1 LAITLSKSITAA
13 AIVLL
18 LGLTSGV
25 WAQEEVRPQT
35 LFNRAYRA
43 MVKGDFEQAY
53 QDFSFY
59 ADRYEASPARG
70 AALLGAAKAA
80 LHTARYDEA
89 LKYATTYT
97 ETQPGYSSQAIAQL
111 YRGHALAGKYRLH
124 DATDAYTQAYRL
136 AYDRDV
142 RQAVVTVVQRL
153 SYQVDVP
160 EAREIFHL
168 DLPPEMAAP
177 AWTGIGDRMDGAGQR
192 YQAMRYYSTIVDKYP
207 NEPVGTSAKIRKREL
222 EQALAK
228 TVRVGVVLPLSG
240 SLANYGE
247 EMRKGI
253 ELAAREYEESTG
265 RQVDLIIEDSEGKP
279 VVATRKCQSI
289 LERDPVAMIG
299 PLTSDAAI
307 GCAAAAAARNVPLV
321 VPAASESGLPDLGDE
336 VYCLSPSVESYG
348 KTLGRYTVEGLE
360 LCSHLVIAPND
371 DFGYGVADAYRR
383 AVEAAGGEVWH
394 ETYYT
399 PGITDFGPYLRAF
412 KASFLDTLSDTTWF
426 YAPDS
431 TRYDYE
437 EVTVYPDAI
446 FVPGTAEDLVLLLPQ
461 IRFYKVAGRL
471 VGSDAFADDD
481 LMLRAGGNLEGA
493 MFASVEALGD
503 GVTEWGK
510 FSSRYSRAY
519 GRNPTRLAALGYD
532 AFGLLAGGLGSQV
545 VTPAGLGAYLKG
557 LESFDGATGQ
567 MEFTPSGEN
576 GRVPVYYIRDR
587 QISPALR

>member
-1 LAITLSKSITAA
+1 M
-13 AIVLL
+13 
-18 LGLTSGV
+18 
-25 WAQEEVRPQT
+25 
-35 LFNRAYRA
+35 FNRAYRA
-43 MVKGDFEQAY
+43 MVKGDFESAY
-53 QDFSFY
+53 TDFAFY
-59 ADRYEASPARG
+59 ADRYESSPARG

-80 LHTARYDEA
+80 LNTSRYDEA

-97 ETQPGYSSQAIAQL
+97 EKEPGFSSQAIAQL
-111 YRGHALAGKYRLH
+111 YRGHALVGKYRLH
-124 DATDAYTQAYRL
+124 DALEAYTHAYRN
-136 AYDRDV
+136 ADDREV

-168 DLPPEMAAP
+168 DLPPEMAAL

-222 EQALAK
+222 EQILAK
-228 TVRVGVVLPLSG
+228 TVRVGVVVPLSG
-240 SLANYGE
+240 SLASYGE

-253 ELAAREYEESTG
+253 ELAAREYEESSG
-265 RQVDLIIEDSEGKP
+265 RQVDLIIEDSQGKP

-289 LERDPVAMIG
+289 LERDPVALIG
-299 PLTSDAAI
+299 PLTSNAAI
-307 GCAAAAAARNVPLV
+307 GCAAAAAAQNVPLV
-321 VPAASESGLPDLGDE
+321 VPAASETGLPDLGDE
-336 VYCLSPSVESYG
+336 VFCLSPSVESYG
-348 KTLGRYTVEGLE
+348 TTLGRYTVESLE
-360 LCSHLVIAPND
+360 LCSHLIIAPND
-371 DFGYGVADAYRR
+371 EYGYGVADAYRR

-394 ETYYT
+394 ETYYA
-399 PGITDFGPYLRAF
+399 PGITDYGPYLRAF

-431 TRYDYE
+431 TRYDNE

-446 FVPGTAEDLVLLLPQ
+446 FAPGNAEDLVLLLPQ

-471 VGSDAFADDD
+471 VGSHDFADDD
-481 LMLRAGGNLEGA
+481 LMLRAGGNLEDA
-493 MFASVEALGD
+493 IFASMDALGD
-503 GVTEWGK
+503 GVMEWEN
-510 FSSRYSRAY
+510 FSSRYARAY
-519 GRNPTRLAALGYD
+519 GRSPTRLAALGYD
-532 AFGLLAGGLGSQV
+532 AFDLLAGGIGSQM
-545 VTPAGLGAYLKG
+545 VTPEGLGAYLQG
-557 LESFDGATGQ
+557 LQTFEGATGR